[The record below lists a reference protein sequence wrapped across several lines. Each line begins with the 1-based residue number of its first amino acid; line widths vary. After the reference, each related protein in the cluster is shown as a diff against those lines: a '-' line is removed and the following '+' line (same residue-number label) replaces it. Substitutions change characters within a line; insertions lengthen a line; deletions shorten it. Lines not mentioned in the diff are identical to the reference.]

1 MSCKTSSDCNG
12 NQVCEKS
19 KCRENKRDKP
29 IEYYIELC
37 KKKGIPIVFENGKK
51 SGEPKPKDALKR
63 CINQKA
69 RTRPTTKSIEI
80 KPKVY
85 AKSAS
90 TKIST
95 LKKCKT
101 SKDCSGDQICD
112 KKVCRPDK
120 RIKDIEYYLGIC
132 KEKNIPIRFE
142 NGEKKG
148 QIKPVAA
155 LKRCIQQKKRPK
167 KIVSAKAKS
176 V

>member
-1 MSCKTSSDCNG
+1 MSCKISKDCNG
-12 NQVCEKS
+12 NQVCEKN

-37 KKKGIPIVFENGKK
+37 KKKNIPIVFENGKK
-51 SGEPKPKDALKR
+51 KGEAKPKDALKR

-69 RTRPTTKSIEI
+69 RTTKSIEI

-90 TKIST
+90 TKISAPE
-95 LKKCKT
+95 KCKT
-101 SKDCSGDQICD
+101 SKDCSDDQVCD

-120 RIKDIEYYLGIC
+120 RIKEIEYYLGIC
-132 KEKNIPIRFE
+132 KEKNIPVRYE

-148 QIKPVAA
+148 KIKPIAA
-155 LKRCIQQKKRPK
+155 LKRCIQQKKRTK
-167 KIVSAKAKS
+167 VIVSAKAKS